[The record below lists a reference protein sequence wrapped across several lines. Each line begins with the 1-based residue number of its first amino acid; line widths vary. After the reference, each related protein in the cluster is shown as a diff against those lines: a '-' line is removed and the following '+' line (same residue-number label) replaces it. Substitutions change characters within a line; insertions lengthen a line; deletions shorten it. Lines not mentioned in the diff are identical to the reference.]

1 MPAKEA
7 QNPLILHYHR
17 LMEAFSKSDDERDF
31 YLDKVEG
38 FILYVDL
45 NKSLKELNTLEEEL
59 RNNPDR
65 YFLIPKLTFYETKK
79 VMEGFVNEKVFD
91 IDTKEKL
98 MDIIGSKMARE
109 HFLEFIH
116 DHHMELEKWQ
126 QYYQER
132 FRIRIIEWLRTHEYV
147 FVFEEDLD
155 LTKNV
160 IEKLKKN
167 LFQAKVGKD
176 IASARQILV
185 DKSSTYYSNEA
196 LNPRPKRG
204 RPPKQ
209 VAKVEVE
216 PRHTTDIFLKVP
228 PTVHPF
234 LFIPELSSASSVTFS
249 SKFESEEELLA
260 NIRSRARSHATT
272 KLEDLN
278 EKLQS
283 LRALSNRFAG
293 REELDTPAFPPES
306 FEGEDD
312 DEDGVEFGVESLQ
325 VKVPEPKARASA
337 KTKKKA
343 KETPKKAA
351 QKSPVKKASKKAST
365 TAAKPKKAAS
375 TAKKAPAKSKFKKLK
390 TIKKK
395 P

>member
-1 MPAKEA
+1 MSTKEA

-45 NKSLKELNTLEEEL
+45 NKDPKEITILETEV
-59 RNNPDR
+59 RNNPNR

-79 VMEGFVNEKVFD
+79 IMEGFVNEKVFD

-126 QYYQER
+126 LYYQER
-132 FRIRIIEWLRTHEYV
+132 FRIRIIEWLRSHEYV

-160 IEKLKKN
+160 IEKLKRS

-176 IASARQILV
+176 VASARQILEA
-185 DKSSTYYSNEA
+185 KCGTYYSNEA

-216 PRHTTDIFLKVP
+216 ARATTDIFLRVP
-228 PTVHPF
+228 ASVHPF
-234 LFIPELSSASSVTFS
+234 LFTPELSGSSSVTFS

-260 NIRSRARSHATT
+260 SIRTRARSHSTT

-293 REELDTPAFPPES
+293 REELDTPAFPPMK
-306 FEGEDD
+306 DD
-312 DEDGVEFGVESLQ
+312 DEDEDGTEFGLKAKQAKAPATKINNSTSPAT
-325 VKVPEPKARASA
+325 KKPKAA
-337 KTKKKA
+337 
-343 KETPKKAA
+343 PKKVV
-351 QKSPVKKASKKAST
+351 KESPEKTVSKKDNA
-365 TAAKPKKAAS
+365 TAAKPKKA
-375 TAKKAPAKSKFKKLK
+375 PAKPKLKKLK

-395 P
+395 I